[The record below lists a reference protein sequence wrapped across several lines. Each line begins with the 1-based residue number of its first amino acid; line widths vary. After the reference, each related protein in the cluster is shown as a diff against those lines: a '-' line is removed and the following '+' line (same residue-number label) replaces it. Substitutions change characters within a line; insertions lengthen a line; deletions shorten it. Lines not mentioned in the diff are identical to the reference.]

1 MVGLVCLFT
10 RLLGAETNLGPQTQ
24 NAQDRLQKTILYKY
38 AVLVVYGNNRQTQFK
53 VKGKRREGPQPLT
66 VQHIKLNNFTVS
78 LTKRLEKLIN
88 S

>member
-38 AVLVVYGNNRQTQFK
+38 AVLVVYGNNR
-53 VKGKRREGPQPLT
+53 
-66 VQHIKLNNFTVS
+66 
-78 LTKRLEKLIN
+78 
-88 S
+88 